1 MTFRILSRRGA
12 GRGLRKCPCRLVE
25 EVSKAKC
32 TRASWPPAGGAVSAL
47 SGGGALLSASALLG
61 GSALLRGS
69 ALLSASALLGENK
82 KNQNVGAGRLNFQI
96 HPGMIELPHYI
107 SPGNVYVKMENE
119 IVKL

>member
-1 MTFRILSRRGA
+1 MHFSRAR
-12 GRGLRKCPCRLVE
+12 
-25 EVSKAKC
+25 
-32 TRASWPPAGGAVSAL
+32 WPPAGGAVSAL
-47 SGGGALLSASALLG
+47 SGGGARKCTPG

-96 HPGMIELPHYI
+96 HPGIIELPHYI
-107 SPGNVYVKMENE
+107 SPGNVYVKMENG